1 MSQLL
6 HFLFPHSTTASM
18 LHDSAEGRTEVG
30 QASLSAKVR
39 DDDPRAGM
47 RWKQSVGVSA
57 VEGEEEAWERAAVG
71 G

>member
-1 MSQLL
+1 
-6 HFLFPHSTTASM
+6 M

-30 QASLSAKVR
+30 QASLSAKVG

-47 RWKQSVGVSA
+47 RRKQSVGVSA